1 MSRNEK
7 MTYSAP
13 QDAVFQDVLQKQHST
28 RIDGA
33 FSIVSWRIS

>member
-7 MTYSAP
+7 MTYSAAS
-13 QDAVFQDVLQKQHST
+13 DAVFRDVLQKQHST